1 MVRSASSTR
10 AAAAGAPVPVAVVVE
25 QVLGCKWS
33 VRLLEL
39 IASGCQRPGRLLRAC
54 PGLSAKV
61 MNERLRRMTAL
72 GVVRRDV
79 HGDRQPLEVR
89 YVLTLFGAR
98 FMRILEEVR
107 ALQEAL
113 DRGEVPAA
121 EPSAAGTSAHS
132 APEAARRPGSG
143 LRQAPRA
150 VARRR
155 WSTIDSTT

>member
-61 MNERLRRMTAL
+61 MNERLKKM
-72 GVVRRDV
+72 VR
-79 HGDRQPLEVR
+79 
-89 YVLTLFGAR
+89 FG
-98 FMRILEEVR
+98 ILERSAYGEKPPLAVHYR
-107 ALQEAL
+107 LTAFGERFQDLLREICRLQEAL
-113 DRGEVPAA
+113 DGGAF
-121 EPSAAGTSAHS
+121 
-132 APEAARRPGSG
+132 APGKAREEG
-143 LRQAPRA
+143 
-150 VARRR
+150 
-155 WSTIDSTT
+155 